1 MMLKEK
7 YKATKRKI
15 IALFMTVMLVSGVTG
30 CASWDRAAT
39 DFRSE
44 FSGGLQRTVRV
55 YTPTG
60 DLIAEYEGKIDLEV
74 NENGKVKFD
83 FDGKRYI
90 YYNCL
95 VESIAELE

>member
-1 MMLKEK
+1 M
-7 YKATKRKI
+7 
-15 IALFMTVMLVSGVTG
+15 IALFMAAMLVSGVTG
-30 CASWDRAAT
+30 CASWDRVAT
-39 DFRSE
+39 DVRSDL
-44 FSGGLQRTVRV
+44 SGGLQRTVRV
-55 YTPTG
+55 HTPTG

>member
-1 MMLKEK
+1 MMVEEN
-7 YKATKRKI
+7 YKVLKRKI
-15 IALFMTVMLVSGVTG
+15 IALFMTIMFAIGTTG
-30 CASWDRAAT
+30 CASLNRAAT

-44 FSGGLQRTVRV
+44 LSGGLQRTVRI
-55 YTPTG
+55 YTPKG